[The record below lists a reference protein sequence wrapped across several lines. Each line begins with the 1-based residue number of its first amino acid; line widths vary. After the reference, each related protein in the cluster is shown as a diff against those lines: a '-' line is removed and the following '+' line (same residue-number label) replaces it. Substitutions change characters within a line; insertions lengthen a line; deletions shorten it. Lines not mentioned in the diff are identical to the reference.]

1 MPHLCRLPQRPL
13 TWHITP
19 KSPWSLCRQPGGH
32 PQPPAATSQSSRISS
47 RSTTLPP
54 GLSTRLRASTPQATP
69 PGSKAA
75 AAASVGLP
83 SDMGGAAGTISYRK
97 HHPRQAGGLG
107 GGPFRPPSVPI
118 RTSSGDRSAG
128 YTGSD
133 EGGAAKQLHPRR
145 SRRALQ
151 RKEVKEAVGQ
161 GWRFAKQI
169 LPWSLT
175 SFQVRAFPGGSCFR
189 SQRGKCEGG
198 TPSLNP

>member
-1 MPHLCRLPQRPL
+1 MRCLPPPL
-13 TWHITP
+13 PPAAATP
-19 KSPWSLCRQPGGH
+19 SLAYSLKFPWSLCRQPGGH
-32 PQPPAATSQSSRISS
+32 PQPPDATSQSNQISS
-47 RSTTLPP
+47 RSTTPPP
-54 GLSTRLRASTPQATP
+54 GLSTRLRASTPRTTP

-83 SDMGGAAGTISYRK
+83 SDMGGAAGIISHHK

-107 GGPFRPPSVPI
+107 AGLSAPQEFRFTQTAATDLQGTLGQTRV
-118 RTSSGDRSAG
+118 
-128 YTGSD
+128 
-133 EGGAAKQLHPRR
+133 GAAKQLHPRR

-175 SFQVRAFPGGSCFR
+175 SFQVRAFP
-189 SQRGKCEGG
+189 
-198 TPSLNP
+198 

>member
-1 MPHLCRLPQRPL
+1 MPPPLPPAAA
-13 TWHITP
+13 TP
-19 KSPWSLCRQPGGH
+19 SLAYSLKFPWSLCRQPGGH
-32 PQPPAATSQSSRISS
+32 PQPPDATSQSSRISS
-47 RSTTLPP
+47 RSTTPPP
-54 GLSTRLRASTPQATP
+54 GLSTRLRASTPRTTP

-83 SDMGGAAGTISYRK
+83 SDMGGTAGTISHHK

-107 GGPFRPPSVPI
+107 GGPFRSPRVSI
-118 RTSSGDRSAG
+118 RTNSGDRSAG

-133 EGGAAKQLHPRR
+133 EAAKQLHPRR

-175 SFQVRAFPGGSCFR
+175 SFQVRAFP
-189 SQRGKCEGG
+189 
-198 TPSLNP
+198 